1 MLAVNLSW
9 PNGTKLRP
17 HFSVQLPKEFVDAIC
32 SQGVLQ
38 LRSDSR
44 TIYSLVF
51 YCTKFLLNAIFHS
64 EGWYVKLV
72 NSVKC

>member
-1 MLAVNLSW
+1 MEQNWALIFRFNYQKNYWTQFAL
-9 PNGTKLRP
+9 
-17 HFSVQLPKEFVDAIC
+17 KEL
-32 SQGVLQ
+32 LQ

-51 YCTKFLLNAIFHS
+51 YCTKFLLLNAIFHT
-64 EGWYVKLV
+64 EGYYVKLV